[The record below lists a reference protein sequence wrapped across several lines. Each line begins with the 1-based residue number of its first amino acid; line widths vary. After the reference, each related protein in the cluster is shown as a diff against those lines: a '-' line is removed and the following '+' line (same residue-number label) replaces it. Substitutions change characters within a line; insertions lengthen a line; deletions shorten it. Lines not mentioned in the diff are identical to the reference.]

1 MKVPDTRLE
10 FCFLNVIRPIRQEI
24 ELYCREKGETFEE
37 HQHRTQV
44 YNVNAHAQYGM
55 STSANQNS
63 NYNFQFP
70 VFARWAFTH
79 WYRQYANH
87 FCLRADLGRDR
98 SSENGNWLPI
108 VDQSSVQSDCT

>member
-1 MKVPDTRLE
+1 MKVPGTRLE
-10 FCFLNVIRPIRQEI
+10 FCFLNVIRPIRQKI
-24 ELYCREKGETFEE
+24 ELHCREKGEEAAPQSQTFEE

-70 VFARWAFTH
+70 VFARWA
-79 WYRQYANH
+79 
-87 FCLRADLGRDR
+87 
-98 SSENGNWLPI
+98 
-108 VDQSSVQSDCT
+108 